1 MAQDEPQSVIRKILP
16 FTTVGVIIAVLYVGY
31 IFYSRWSENRELA
44 EKAKQRELAADQH
57 TVNAY
62 GDGQPKVLSF
72 TINPG
77 AVHRGERVSICYGVA
92 NAKTVTIAP
101 KPEGEVWPSLSR
113 CVDDAPK
120 KDTTYTITA
129 DDGQGHTDTQSLA
142 VKVVR

>member
-1 MAQDEPQSVIRKILP
+1 MIVA
-16 FTTVGVIIAVLYVGY
+16 ALYVGY
-31 IFYSRWSENRELA
+31 IFYSRWSENRELTD
-44 EKAKQRELAADQH
+44 KAKQHEAAEDQR

-62 GDGQPKVLSF
+62 GGGQVKVLSF
-72 TINPG
+72 SLSAGAIHPGQTIK
-77 AVHRGERVSICYGVA
+77 VCYGVA
-92 NAKTVTIAP
+92 NAKTVTIDP

-113 CVDDAPK
+113 CVDAVPK